1 MKVLKFKDYIDYVR
15 ISKNLTIKVDDL
27 ITVETDLCGGLTYIE
42 SEIFGNLAMLEDVE
56 VDPTFYINGVE
67 TKYDGFKELYNKLF
81 KKDYSK
87 FDDEI
92 CRFAENQV
100 LLKYPNSIESLTTKQ
115 KIKLLREQID
125 MMPTFESDCGKTIAY
140 RQWAVNSVLYTL
152 QMPRPSSKKYNRLY
166 DTGNSYGVEL
176 SWFNEIYQQIK
187 KENKTI

>member
-1 MKVLKFKDYIDYVR
+1 MKVLKFKDYTDYTR
-15 ISKNLTIKVDDL
+15 ISKKLTIKVDDL
-27 ITVETDLCGGLTYIE
+27 ITVDTSIFGGLTYIE
-42 SEIFGNLAMLEDVE
+42 SELYCEVAVLEDAE
-56 VDPTFYINGVE
+56 IDPTFYINGVE

-92 CRFAENQV
+92 CRFAEKQV

-140 RQWAVNSVLYTL
+140 RYWAVNSVLYTL
-152 QMPRPSSKKYNRLY
+152 NIPTLSSKKYNEFSE
-166 DTGNSYGVEL
+166 DGPSYGIEL
-176 SWFNEIYQQIK
+176 NKFNELYQQIK
-187 KENKTI
+187 NDNQ